1 MTRSDALAA
10 GPDGRPRCFWA
21 VGGAPEY
28 VAYHDEEWGRPV
40 LTDDGLFE
48 RLTLEAFQSGLSW
61 LTILRKRPAFRAAF
75 AGFDVAA
82 VAAFGDADRERL
94 MADAGIVRN
103 RLKIEAALANA
114 RAALPV
120 IEEHGSLAAF
130 FWRFRPGGPRRAA
143 RPGRLGRHEPRVQG
157 DGQGAQEARLPL
169 RRADDRLLA
178 DAGGRHRQR
187 PRRRLLRPRRG
198 RGRAAGGGGA
208 LRLTARRRRPAASS
222 RLPCG
227 IPPPPFL

>member
-1 MTRSDALAA
+1 
-10 GPDGRPRCFWA
+10 

-75 AGFDVAA
+75 ADFSVEA
-82 VAAFGDADRERL
+82 VATFDDADRERL

-103 RLKIEAALANA
+103 RLTVEAALANA

-120 IEEHGSLAAF
+120 IVEHGSLAAF
-130 FWRFRPGGPRRAA
+130 LWRFRPEVHASPRCRDDWVGQSPESKALAKELKKRGFRFVGATTAYSTMQAAGIVNDHALGCCVHDEVEAEQLKAAA
-143 RPGRLGRHEPRVQG
+143 R
-157 DGQGAQEARLPL
+157 
-169 RRADDRLLA
+169 LA
-178 DAGGRHRQR
+178 
-187 PRRRLLRPRRG
+187 
-198 RGRAAGGGGA
+198 
-208 LRLTARRRRPAASS
+208 
-222 RLPCG
+222 
-227 IPPPPFL
+227 

>member
-94 MADAGIVRN
+94 LADAGIVRN
-103 RLKIEAALANA
+103 RLKIEAAMANA

-130 FWRFRPGGPRRAA
+130 LWRFRPETRRA
-143 RPGRLGRHEPRVQG
+143 PRSRSDFVAASPESAAMAKELKKRGFRFVGPTTAYSLMQAAG
-157 DGQGAQEARLPL
+157 IVNDHAEGCCVRGAVEAEQL
-169 RRADDRLLA
+169 
-178 DAGGRHRQR
+178 
-187 PRRRLLRPRRG
+187 
-198 RGRAAGGGGA
+198 RAA
-208 LRLTARRRRPAASS
+208 ARFA
-222 RLPCG
+222 
-227 IPPPPFL
+227 

>member
-1 MTRSDALAA
+1 
-10 GPDGRPRCFWA
+10 
-21 VGGAPEY
+21 V
-28 VAYHDEEWGRPV
+28 YHDEEWARPV

-82 VAAFGDADRERL
+82 VAAFGEADRARL
-94 MADAGIVRN
+94 LADAGIVRN

-130 FWRFRPGGPRRAA
+130 LWRFRPQAHEAPRVRSDWAAVSPESKAMAGELKKLGFRFVGPTTAYSLMQAAGIVNDHAAGCCVRGAVEAEQLEAA
-143 RPGRLGRHEPRVQG
+143 RRF
-157 DGQGAQEARLPL
+157 A
-169 RRADDRLLA
+169 
-178 DAGGRHRQR
+178 
-187 PRRRLLRPRRG
+187 
-198 RGRAAGGGGA
+198 
-208 LRLTARRRRPAASS
+208 
-222 RLPCG
+222 
-227 IPPPPFL
+227 